1 MSALALPFD
10 LPRDSS
16 LDELLA
22 DTRLGRLAKQLVVVL
37 VRNWAWFAPRCWPSN
52 ASIAAKLGVHPKS
65 IPRALRELELTGW
78 ADRLPTDN
86 VPTGRYIRLLWRGD
100 GGHYGATPGGATAL
114 PEHGEAELE
123 EELRNVTRFGT
134 TEPEEARQQATGRAQ
149 AAGPA
154 VAPASPS
161 EPVLGRPGASP
172 TVPPIPAA
180 IQALKHG
187 APPEV
192 RADLVNRIAHRL
204 RDKQPATYG
213 FLRKWVNAAAD
224 GVGGALD
231 ALAHGFAKAEAALMG
246 NHPCPGR
253 ILVRQV
259 KDHAFR
265 PPAASTIG
273 SVEAHV
279 AARPHSLSSSLAEP
293 VGPPPS
299 VALVDELE
307 AQVRA
312 GERGL
317 RRLRRQLLVRLC
329 EGGPEVPSEVQLAA
343 VAALGRLGS
352 AQQ

>member
-1 MSALALPFD
+1 MRALAVPFD

-16 LDELLA
+16 LDQLLA

-114 PEHGEAELE
+114 PKHGGAELG
-123 EELRNVTRFGT
+123 EELRDVTSSRT
-134 TEPEEARQQATGRAQ
+134 KEPEEARQEA
-149 AAGPA
+149 AAGAHAVGPVIVLPPA
-154 VAPASPS
+154 R
-161 EPVLGRPGASP
+161 EPVLGHPGAP
-172 TVPPIPAA
+172 LTVPPIPAA
-180 IQALKHG
+180 IKALKNG

-204 RDKQPATYG
+204 RDKQPVTYG

-231 ALAHGFAKAEAALMG
+231 ALLHGYAKAEAALV
-246 NHPCPGR
+246 NSHPCPGR

-259 KDHAFR
+259 QDFAYR

-273 SVEAHV
+273 AVEAHV
-279 AARPHSLSSSLAEP
+279 AARPVPLTAAVPEP
-293 VGPPPS
+293 AVVT
-299 VALVDELE
+299 VADVAELE
-307 AQVRA
+307 LQVRE

-317 RRLRRQLLVRLC
+317 RRLRRQHLLRLC
-329 EGGPEVPSEVQLAA
+329 EGGPEVPPEVELAA
-343 VAALGRLGS
+343 AAALGRLSS
-352 AQQ
+352 ALR

>member
-1 MSALALPFD
+1 MSALVLPFD
-10 LPRDSS
+10 LPRDPS
-16 LDELLA
+16 LDDLLA

-100 GGHYGATPGGATAL
+100 GGHHGVTPGGTHAL
-114 PEHGEAELE
+114 PKRREAELE
-123 EELRNVTRFGT
+123 EELRNVTRLEI
-134 TEPEEARQQATGRAQ
+134 TEPEEGRQDAAGRAQ
-149 AAGPA
+149 AERQV
-154 VAPASPS
+154 VAPASPP
-161 EPVLGRPGASP
+161 EPVLGRPGAST

-204 RDKQPATYG
+204 RDKNTATFG

-224 GVGGALD
+224 GVAGALD
-231 ALAHGFAKAEAALMG
+231 ALLHGYSRAEAALMG

-273 SVEAHV
+273 AVETHRAPQAV
-279 AARPHSLSSSLAEP
+279 P
-293 VGPPPS
+293 VSAPAV
-299 VALVDELE
+299 VALPMTEAELVAELERARVLARRFGGGFKQTEADLQGQLDELQ
-307 AQVRA
+307 ARA
-312 GERGL
+312 
-317 RRLRRQLLVRLC
+317 
-329 EGGPEVPSEVQLAA
+329 VP
-343 VAALGRLGS
+343 
-352 AQQ
+352 